1 MYMSAKAKRFIVGVV
16 VVIIII
22 MILAS
27 CSQYTCPTYS

>member
-1 MYMSAKAKRFIVGVV
+1 MSAKAKRFIVGVV